1 MYTLEVKNIS
11 VKVGERLIIDGL
23 SLNLKS
29 GESYL
34 MFGPNGSG
42 KSTLINTIMGIPS
55 YELVSGKI
63 FFMGIDITK
72 KGVDERAKLGI
83 SMGFQHPPEIVGV
96 KLSDLLKLCLG
107 QNLKYE
113 FSEEEKGLIK
123 DFRLTEFLDRDINVG
138 FSGGERKRA
147 EILQMILLNPKLLLL
162 DEPDSGVDV
171 ESLKLITSALQHY
184 IEESNS
190 TALIITHKGDIL
202 DFVKS
207 RYACVL
213 LKGKMHCFIDSE
225 KVYNTIKEKGYEGC
239 VACDVRVIEGW

>member
-42 KSTLINTIMGIPS
+42 KSTLINTIMGMPL

-63 FFMGIDITK
+63 FFMGIDITE

-113 FSEEEKGLIK
+113 FNKEEQELIK
-123 DFRLTEFLDRDINVG
+123 ALREIDPI
-138 FSGGERKRA
+138 SRKGVYLSAVTQFNEAMREKA
-147 EILQMILLNPKLLLL
+147 IRKDKRKKEIL
-162 DEPDSGVDV
+162 
-171 ESLKLITSALQHY
+171 
-184 IEESNS
+184 
-190 TALIITHKGDIL
+190 
-202 DFVKS
+202 
-207 RYACVL
+207 
-213 LKGKMHCFIDSE
+213 E
-225 KVYNTIKEKGYEGC
+225 KTIKTLTKA
-239 VACDVRVIEGW
+239 VAEM